1 MHRRTKLLTLLALSL
16 AQTALAQPYKK
27 LVNQAAESLED
38 AETRARRA
46 GGQCRATVMSA
57 IDVATDHVYDLRKE
71 HRARDVET
79 VKNELSGVATNASYA
94 ACPPEVLESIQRAI
108 GTLEE
113 VRVAMWQ
120 GRQGQPPPRGD
131 DDDNGLGAPPQA
143 LGFAQL
149 SALKVD
155 PNARFE
161 GESAVKLMLPELRLT
176 GLQGRNF
183 YLATRYRSYE
193 GQWND
198 WVTTQQWTVP
208 SDPYI
213 WKNAFNHFF
222 RASSLAEDDFSNG
235 RFVARVSVFDADS
248 GQELASREITFQVRT
263 LPQLPPAPV
272 VEAPLPPPQQPLP
285 TQPVVQNRDCGTG
298 PDVGCTLVRNGLLAM
313 DAATY
318 QGVMQQLRSNPNENV
333 RAQLARSVFERNAAT
348 ALQFGLMLDMFQNEM
363 LRLSVAQAAAPRIV
377 NPQHALGYSAKWQNP
392 AFQAQYSQLMM
403 GQTGNAGGYGVP
415 PAQQPPPQYG
425 QPTPAYGQPTQP
437 PPGYGQPPPG
447 YGQPAMRDCGTGNDP
462 GCGLL
467 RNGRPPMDA
476 VTFQGVVASL
486 RNTPNELTRADM
498 AFSALDANNLTALQ
512 LGALMDLFQNDFTLL
527 DVTKRAAPHVVNPQA
542 AIGLSVKFRNSLIG
556 RDYVEVMAR
565 QR

>member
-1 MHRRTKLLTLLALSL
+1 MHRRSQLLTLLALTL

-46 GGQCRATVMSA
+46 GGQCRSTVMSA

-71 HRARDVET
+71 HRGRDIET
-79 VKNELSGVATNASYA
+79 VKNELSGVASNASYA
-94 ACPPEVLESIQRAI
+94 ACPHEVLEGIQRAI

-113 VRVAMWQ
+113 VRIAMWQ
-120 GRQGQPPPRGD
+120 DRHGQPAPQGD
-131 DDDNGLGAPPQA
+131 DDGMGAPPQT

-176 GLQGRNF
+176 GMQGRNF

-193 GQWND
+193 GQWNE

-222 RASSLAEDDFSNG
+222 RASTLAEDDFSSG
-235 RFVARVSVFDADS
+235 RFVARISVFDADS

-263 LPQLPPAPV
+263 LPQLPPAPI
-272 VEAPLPPPQQPLP
+272 VETPLPPPQLPVP
-285 TQPVVQNRDCGTG
+285 TQPAVQNRDCGTG
-298 PDVGCTLVRNGLLAM
+298 PDVGCMMVRNGLMAM
-313 DAATY
+313 DAPTY
-318 QGVMQQLRSNPNENV
+318 QGVMQQLRTNPNENV
-333 RAQLARSVFERNAAT
+333 RAQLARTVFERNAAT

-377 NPQHALGYSAKWQNP
+377 NPQHALGYASKFQN
-392 AFQAQYSQLMM
+392 ASFQAQYSQVMM
-403 GQTGNAGGYGVP
+403 GQTGYGVP
-415 PAQQPPPQYG
+415 PTQQPPPQYG
-425 QPTPAYGQPTQP
+425 QPA
-437 PPGYGQPPPG
+437 PGYGQPPPG

-462 GCGLL
+462 GCALL
-467 RNGRPPMDA
+467 RNGRPAMDA

-512 LGALMDLFQNDFTLL
+512 LGALMDLFQNDFTML
-527 DVTKRAAPHVVNPQA
+527 DVTKRAAAHVVNPQA